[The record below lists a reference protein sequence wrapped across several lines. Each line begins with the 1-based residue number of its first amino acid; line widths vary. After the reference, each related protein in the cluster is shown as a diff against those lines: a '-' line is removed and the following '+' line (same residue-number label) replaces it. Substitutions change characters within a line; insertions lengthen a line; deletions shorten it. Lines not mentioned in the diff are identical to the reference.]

1 MKTLYLS
8 IIIFSFLLVHLLS
21 QTASAQTAHE
31 ILQERDNTPVTQ
43 LSYDGATLIINQ
55 TIDKLEYKMG
65 ENITIHPE
73 MINIG
78 TAPVTV
84 ANGTPLF
91 DIQVMDQN
99 GIKVFDSG
107 YSGMLIVGWGFTLN
121 PGMTMHD
128 NGTWGWNPQATTP
141 VIKLDT
147 PGKYTVLTE
156 SNISL
161 YDTTE
166 EFSHAIPA
174 HPEKS
179 LWSKPI
185 QITIPPEKVPEFSTA
200 IPVFLIGVI
209 LLLAIYRFNTNFKH
223 KHQVNL

>member
-1 MKTLYLS
+1 MKILH
-8 IIIFSFLLVHLLS
+8 ILLIGILVAVLITVT
-21 QTASAQTAHE
+21 QTASAQTARE
-31 ILQERDNTPVTQ
+31 ILQERDNIPATQ
-43 LSYDGATLIINQ
+43 ISYNGAILIINQ
-55 TIDKLEYKMG
+55 TTSKLEYKMG

-78 TAPVTV
+78 TAPVTIV
-84 ANGTPLF
+84 NGQPLF

-121 PGMTMHD
+121 PGITMQD
-128 NGTWGWNPQATTP
+128 NRTWGWNPQATTP

-147 PGKYTVLTE
+147 PGNYTVLTE

-161 YDTTE
+161 YNTAE
-166 EFSHAIPA
+166 ESSHAIPA
-174 HPEKS
+174 HPTKS

-185 QITIPPEKVPEFSTA
+185 QITVLPEKVPEFPFT
-200 IPVFLIGVI
+200 IPILLIGIVSTI
-209 LLLAIYRFNTNFKH
+209 TFYRMKYR
-223 KHQVNL
+223 K